1 MDVNIRPCGAA
12 DAAALALVG
21 QATFLETYST
31 VLPAADILAHCRHE
45 HGEARYAEWL
55 GQPEYAFWGAEVAGL
70 DYSSLRLVRSRHD
83 EWSIPKQESGAV
95 VGYVMLSPPD
105 LPVPTGA
112 GDLEIKR
119 IYLLSRFQGG
129 GVGARLMDVAT
140 AAAREA
146 GARRIWLGVY
156 GENASAIAFYA
167 RQGFAQAGVRKF
179 QVGANTYDDLV
190 LAKDL

>member
-12 DAAALALVG
+12 DAAALAQVG

-45 HGEARYAEWL
+45 HGEARYASWL
-55 GQPEYAFWGAEVAGL
+55 GGPGYEFWGAEVAGL
-70 DYSSLRLVRSRHD
+70 
-83 EWSIPKQESGAV
+83 GAL

-129 GVGARLMDVAT
+129 GVGARLMDVAV

-156 GENASAIAFYA
+156 GENTSAIAFYA

>member
-1 MDVNIRPCGAA
+1 MTSGKGSGRVQIEIRPCGPG

-21 QATFLETYST
+21 QATFLETYAHI
-31 VLPAADILAHCRHE
+31 LPGDDILAHCAHE
-45 HGEARYAEWL
+45 HGEARYAGWL
-55 GQPEYAFWGAEVAGL
+55 AKPEAYRLWGAYVAGGG
-70 DYSSLRLVRSRHD
+70 
-83 EWSIPKQESGAV
+83 PM

-105 LPVPTGA
+105 LPVPTGP

-119 IYLLSRFQGG
+119 IYLLSRFHGG
-129 GVGARLMDVAT
+129 GLGARLMNVALDAAT
-140 AAAREA
+140 AL
-146 GARRIWLGVY
+146 GAPRVLLGVY

-167 RQGFAQAGVRKF
+167 RQGFAEAGVRRF